1 MSILSALRTQ
11 TDSIDDLAA
20 LPQAMIMQMAQ
31 KKQIREDMIAP
42 ILSRKAEM
50 AEASAR
56 NQALKSQGQ
65 QPTVMEQLMQR
76 NAVAEQPAPEQQT
89 DVGIGQLPVNPG
101 MFQEQSMAGGG
112 IVAFEGGGG
121 VEEEELTD
129 AQLIAEMRKDRQAIK
144 DRAAEDKNL
153 ALLAAGLGIMGGT
166 SPFALSNIGSGAMKG
181 VEQLATSSKNR
192 AAELEA
198 LNKNLS
204 STMAAKNLNERR
216 IKEAEELAKYREDQL
231 NIRKEGA
238 GDRADARDL
247 AAIQKI
253 EGVINRNP
261 IVADFKKRMELL
273 DPSDDMYK
281 YYSSELEKV
290 YKNAYEN
297 AGIKTPRIS
306 YTPGPIPTKEEEPGF
321 FSKYG
326 SLLTP
331 SFGGSK
337 PASGVTMRYDKQ
349 GNLQK

>member
-20 LPQAMIMQMAQ
+20 LPQALIMQMAQ
-31 KKQIREDMIAP
+31 KKQIREDMLAP

-56 NQALKSQGQ
+56 NQALKAQGQ
-65 QPTVMEQLMQR
+65 KPTVMEQLMQR
-76 NAVAEQPAPEQQT
+76 NAVAEQPAPVEQT

-101 MFQEQSMAGGG
+101 MFQEKSMAGGG
-112 IVAFEGGGG
+112 IVAFEEGGG
-121 VEEEELTD
+121 VGEEELTD

-144 DRAAEDKNL
+144 ARSGEDKNL

-181 VEQLATSSKNR
+181 VEQLASSSKNR

-204 STMAAKNLNERR
+204 STVAAKNLNERR

-231 NIRKEGA
+231 QIRREGA
-238 GDRADARDL
+238 ANRADSKDL
-247 AAIQKI
+247 LAIQKI

-261 IVADFKKRMELL
+261 IVADFKKRMENL
-273 DPSDDMYK
+273 DPTDDKYK
-281 YYSSELEKV
+281 YYSNEIEKV

-297 AGIKTPRIS
+297 AGIKTPRIG
-306 YTPGPIPTKEEEPGF
+306 YTPGEVPFEEEEPGF
-321 FSKYG
+321 FSKYR

-337 PASGVTMRYDKQ
+337 PASGVTMRYDAQ
-349 GNLQK
+349 GKLQK